1 MTVKIAVIGAGPGG
15 YAAAIRA
22 ARMGAEVTVVEQD
35 NVGGTCLNRGCIPSK
50 IMQTTAVMIEKFK
63 RAAEFGI
70 ETNGVFRPDMPGL
83 MARKR
88 RVIKS
93 QANEMLKVLN
103 DNQIRF
109 IQGTGYIQGP
119 NLAAVKLDGQKT
131 VELPW
136 DRLILAPGSYP
147 ADLPGVPFN
156 GRNVISS
163 NEALSLEAIP
173 ESILIIGA
181 GVIGCEFAFILAA
194 LGSAVTMVEALSR
207 VLPLESVDEDCS
219 KILAREMKKKKIK
232 FMVNRIVESIED
244 AGDQCRVT
252 IGPSPFAR
260 DLQAK
265 DTKSTTVT
273 VEKILVCVGRKP
285 DTAGMG
291 LEKIGIKMDKRG
303 WIKVDEKME
312 TRAPGVYAVGDILGP
327 SKSML
332 AHTATTEGIV
342 AAENA
347 LGKNRVMDY
356 KAVPSAIFTMPE
368 VADVGLTES
377 QAKKH
382 GYNTRS
388 DSILFRMLGKA
399 HVIGAIAG
407 QAKIVSDADSKIVL
421 GVHIIGPHATEL
433 IAEGALAVKQGLT
446 VMDIAA
452 TIHAHPTL
460 SEIMLEASQKAADS

>member
-1 MTVKIAVIGAGPGG
+1 MKVKIAVIGAGPGG

-35 NVGGTCLNRGCIPSK
+35 NVGGTCLNIGCIPSK
-50 IMQTTAVMIEKFK
+50 IMQTTAVMMEKFK

-70 ETNGVFRPDMPGL
+70 ETSGVFRTDIPAL

-88 RVIKS
+88 RIIKS
-93 QANEMLKVLN
+93 QANGMLKVLN
-103 DNQIRF
+103 DNEIRF
-109 IQGTGYIQGP
+109 MHGTGYIQRP
-119 NLAAVKLDGQKT
+119 NLAVVKPDDQKT

-136 DRLILAPGSYP
+136 DRLILAPGTYP
-147 ADLPGVPFN
+147 TELPGVSFN
-156 GRNVISS
+156 GSNVISS

-173 ESILIIGA
+173 ESILIIGG

-194 LGSAVTMVEALSR
+194 LGSAVTVVEALSR
-207 VLPLESVDEDCS
+207 VLPIESVDEDCS

-232 FMVNRIVESIED
+232 LMVNQIVESIED

-252 IGPSPFAR
+252 ISPSPFVR

-265 DTKSTTVT
+265 NTKSTTVT

-291 LEKIGIKMDKRG
+291 LEKTGIKTDKRG

-312 TRAPGVYAVGDILGP
+312 TSAPGVYAIGDILGP

-332 AHTATTEGIV
+332 AHTAAAEGIV

-347 LGKNRVMDY
+347 FGKNRVMDY

-368 VADVGLTES
+368 VANVGLTES
-377 QAKKH
+377 QAKKQ
-382 GYNTRS
+382 GYNARS

-399 HVIGAIAG
+399 HVIDAIAG

-433 IAEGALAVKQGLT
+433 IAEGSLAVRQGLT

-460 SEIMLEASQKAADS
+460 SEIMLEASQKAAGS